1 MSRCD
6 LNSQAPHAV
15 RSKAKA
21 GLAGGSVGRRR
32 LACMRISPAPHTPVP
47 PPVPVG
53 DHVRRCAPI
62 SRRRRPSRA
71 APRSW
76 ARFTSLATCVLP
88 AGDQGDAQACAVPW
102 PPLHPTLHL
111 AGLAPT
117 MSCIPSSPVGRPVL
131 IYRMDSAPRCNQRR

>member
-1 MSRCD
+1 LRPVLLDGEDWHACASRHQSSR
-6 LNSQAPHAV
+6 LSPH
-15 RSKAKA
+15 
-21 GLAGGSVGRRR
+21 
-32 LACMRISPAPHTPVP
+32 PHTTVP
-47 PPVPVG
+47 PPVPAR

-76 ARFTSLATCVLP
+76 ARFTSLATYVLL
-88 AGDQGDAQACAVPW
+88 AGDQGDAQACAVPC

-117 MSCIPSSPVGRPVL
+117 DELHPKFTCWTA
-131 IYRMDSAPRCNQRR
+131 SANL